1 MRKARWLAEWR
12 NSEKKPVFYHCISR
26 VVDRR
31 LVLGAGEKERFRTLM
46 RMQENFTGCRVV
58 SYCLMDNHF
67 HLLLE
72 VPPMPECKLTDAELL
87 RRMSQSCAS
96 MRRLRSR

>member
-12 NSEKKPVFYHCISR
+12 NSEKKPVFYHCVSR

-31 LVLGAGEKERFRTLM
+31 FVLGAAEKEKFRALM
-46 RMQENFTGCRVV
+46 RIHEVFSGCRVV

-67 HLLLE
+67 HILFELRP
-72 VPPMPECKLTDAELL
+72 VPEAGICDGELL
-87 RRMSQSCAS
+87 KR
-96 MRRLRSR
+96 